1 MQFSVGDVLQLLDK
15 TLLSP
20 LLTLS
25 IPIALHLSGRQQ
37 IVIARASNSVLGW
50 NIVKLPSLQKKAIAL
65 AAIATLLR
73 LNSYASQRALNNA
86 VVAHFKPKREI
97 VVVTGGAGGFGA
109 AATLKLAAEGATV
122 VVLDVLP
129 LTYPKPPGVHYY
141 KVDLTNLETL
151 EAVAKQIRQEV
162 GEPTAV
168 IANAGIC
175 RGKPLLEATARD
187 VELTFGVNSIAVVW
201 CAKVFLPAM
210 VRENHGHFLI
220 TASQGA
226 FVATSHI
233 TDYAATKAAALAL
246 YEGIQTE
253 LKHVYKAPAVRCSVI
268 CPAVANTKMFGSV
281 VQKGNFFM
289 PALEASDIGDRM
301 CEILKSAN
309 SQQVV
314 MPAMASIAVV
324 LRMMPTWMRINAQD
338 AAAEA
343 MLNLNPHDPM
353 ANV

>member
-1 MQFSVGDVLQLLDK
+1 MQFSIGDVLHLLDK

-20 LLTLS
+20 LLALS
-25 IPIALHLSGRQQ
+25 IPIALHVSGRQQ
-37 IVIARASNSVLGW
+37 IVLAKAPNSLIGW
-50 NIVKLPSLQKKAIAL
+50 NLVKLPAVQKKLIAF

-86 VVAHFKPKREI
+86 IVARFKPKQEI

-109 AATLKLAAEGATV
+109 AATLKLAAEGTTV

-129 LTYPKPPGVHYY
+129 LTYTKPPGVHYY
-141 KVDLTNLETL
+141 KVDLTDLEAL
-151 EAVAKQIRQEV
+151 EAVANQIRQEV

-175 RGKPLLEATARD
+175 RGKPLLKASARD
-187 VELTFGVNSIAVVW
+187 VELTFGVNSLAVVW

-210 VRENHGHFLI
+210 VRNNHGHFLI

-233 TDYAATKAAALAL
+233 VDYAATKAAALAL

-289 PALEASDIGDRM
+289 PSLEASDIGDRM

-314 MPAMASIAVV
+314 MPAMANIAVI
-324 LRMMPTWMRINAQD
+324 LRMFPTWMRINAQD

-353 ANV
+353 ANI